1 MASKDCLREIYR
13 RKRGT
18 LSDEE
23 RAALSLSICRA
34 VTTSEVFI
42 RSSAIHVFLPIK
54 RLCEIDTMPIANAVW
69 NTGKTL
75 VVSVSDFASG
85 NMTNY
90 AAPKDTVFT
99 ENSWGIPEPEN
110 VLSMKKIWSETIDMV
125 IVPLLAYDTRGARVG
140 YGRGFYDRFLSACRA
155 DTVKAG
161 VSFFPPEENAIEDT
175 TDDDIPLDCC
185 FTPHGCLRF

>member
-1 MASKDCLREIYR
+1 MASKDCLREIYAESAAR
-13 RKRGT
+13 F
-18 LSDEE
+18 SDEE
-23 RAALSLSICRA
+23 RAALHRYAEPSQLRKFSYVHRQYML
-34 VTTSEVFI
+34 
-42 RSSAIHVFLPIK
+42 FLPIK

-110 VLSMKKIWSETIDMV
+110 VL
-125 IVPLLAYDTRGARVG
+125 
-140 YGRGFYDRFLSACRA
+140 
-155 DTVKAG
+155 
-161 VSFFPPEENAIEDT
+161 FP
-175 TDDDIPLDCC
+175 
-185 FTPHGCLRF
+185 